1 MASASSLNCSGDD
14 SGDGRSD
21 TEDVDVD
28 EDDLLSCS
36 SRHDLRDL
44 LRHDLGQ
51 FQRQQQQ
58 QQQQQQ
64 QLDSSGGSQ
73 MLRNLMRN
81 NYER

>member
-58 QQQQQQ
+58 QQ
-64 QLDSSGGSQ
+64 LDSSGGSQ